1 MNEITLAPATELAQR
16 VKRKQISAVE
26 LLELHLQRY
35 RQHNPVI
42 NAVIFTQI
50 DHAYEQAQAA
60 DKALA
65 LGKKTGPLHG
75 VPMTIKDSYDWVGS
89 PSTWGIPEMADNYPE
104 VNAVA
109 VQRLLEAGAIIYGK
123 SNIPLKLS
131 DCQSFNDIYGTTN
144 TPWDPTR
151 TPGGSSGGAAAALAT
166 GMASLEIGSDIGGS
180 IRNPAHFCGVYGH
193 KPTMGIVPLQGHL
206 LPGGTAYKDI
216 SVGGPLARSAGDL
229 KLALDILAG
238 PTGDLEKAWQFQLP
252 PSRKSKLS
260 DFKVGVL
267 MESPVCAQDEQLTEQ
282 LLDTVAALE
291 KAGVQTDYTADPGF
305 DWHRYWEVYLL
316 LLRATTSAS
325 YSDEEFEFHRQSAA
339 TRKSD
344 DTRYRAYLDRGITI
358 RHRDWWALHD
368 EREQMRQRWRAY
380 FEDYDLLLCPTAA
393 SAAFIHDHLGE
404 RPDRTININGQQE
417 LVVDQLF
424 WGGLSGMV
432 YLPSTVAP
440 AGLTRAGLPCGLQLI
455 APYLEDNTAIHFAQL
470 MKDVV
475 GGFQSPPGYE

>member
-1 MNEITLAPATELAQR
+1 MNEITLAPATELAQQ
-16 VKRKQISAVE
+16 VKRKKISAVE

-35 RQHNPVI
+35 RQHNPII

-144 TPWDPTR
+144 NPWDPTR

-238 PTGDLEKAWQFQLP
+238 TTGELEKAWQFQLP

-368 EREQMRQRWRAY
+368 EREQMRLRWRAY

-404 RPDRTININGQQE
+404 RPDRTIDINGQQE

-470 MKDVV
+470 MEDVV

>member
-1 MNEITLAPATELAQR
+1 MNEITLAPATELAQQ
-16 VKRKQISAVE
+16 VKRKEISAVE

-35 RQHNPVI
+35 QQHNPII

-144 TPWDPTR
+144 NPWDPTR

-368 EREQMRQRWRAY
+368 EREQMRLRWRAY

-404 RPDRTININGQQE
+404 RPDRTIDINGQQE

>member
-1 MNEITLAPATELAQR
+1 MNEITLAPAIELAQQ
-16 VKRKQISAVE
+16 VKRKEISAVE

-35 RQHNPVI
+35 QQHNPII

-144 TPWDPTR
+144 NPWDPTR

-368 EREQMRQRWRAY
+368 EREQMRLRWRAY

-404 RPDRTININGQQE
+404 RPDRTIDINGQQE

>member
-1 MNEITLAPATELAQR
+1 MNEITLAPATELAQQ
-16 VKRKQISAVE
+16 VKRKEISAVE

-35 RQHNPVI
+35 RQHNPII

-144 TPWDPTR
+144 NPWDPTR

-368 EREQMRQRWRAY
+368 EREQMRLRWRAY

-404 RPDRTININGQQE
+404 RPDRTIDINGQQE

>member
-1 MNEITLAPATELAQR
+1 MTEITLAPATELAQQ
-16 VKRKQISAVE
+16 VKRKKISAVE

-35 RQHNPVI
+35 RQHNPII

-144 TPWDPTR
+144 NPWDPTR
-151 TPGGSSGGAAAALAT
+151 TPGGSSGGSAAALAT

-216 SVGGPLARSAGDL
+216 SVGGPLARSAEDL
-229 KLALDILAG
+229 KLTLDILAG
-238 PTGDLEKAWQFQLP
+238 PTGELKKAWQFQLP

-368 EREQMRQRWRAY
+368 EREQMRLRWRAY

-404 RPDRTININGQQE
+404 RPDRTIDINGQQE

>member
-1 MNEITLAPATELAQR
+1 MTEITITPAIELAQK
-16 VKRKQISAVE
+16 VNRKEISAVE

-35 RQHNPVI
+35 RQHNPAV

-60 DKALA
+60 DEAVTR
-65 LGKKTGPLHG
+65 GKTTGPLHG

-89 PSTWGIPEMADNYPE
+89 PSTWGMPEMIDNYPE

-109 VQRLLEAGAIIYGK
+109 VQRLLDAGAIIYGK
-123 SNIPLKLS
+123 SNVPLKLS
-131 DCQSFNDIYGTTN
+131 DWQSFNEIYGTTN
-144 TPWDPTR
+144 NPWDLTR

-166 GMASLEIGSDIGGS
+166 GMASLEIGSDIGAS
-180 IRNPAHFCGVYGH
+180 IRGPAHFCGVYGH

-206 LPGGTAYKDI
+206 LPGDTAHVDI

-238 PTGDLEKAWQFQLP
+238 PTGELEKAWQFQLP
-252 PSRKSKLS
+252 PPRKKDLAE
-260 DFKVGVL
+260 FKVGVL
-267 MESPVCAQDEQLTEQ
+267 MKSPVCAQDEDLTDQ
-282 LLDTVAALE
+282 LLDTVAVLE
-291 KAGVQTDYTADPGF
+291 KAGVQIDYAADPGF
-305 DWHRYWEVYLL
+305 DWRRYQEVYLL

-325 YSDEEFEFHRQSAA
+325 YTDEEFEFHRQSAA
-339 TRKSD
+339 ARKPD

-368 EREQMRQRWRAY
+368 EREQMRLRWQAF
-380 FEDYDLLLCPTAA
+380 FEDYDLLLCPVAA
-393 SAAFIHDHLGE
+393 SAAFVHDHLGE
-404 RPDRTININGQQE
+404 RPDRTIDINGQQE

-424 WGGLSGMV
+424 WAGLPSV
-432 YLPSTVAP
+432 AYLPSTVVP

-455 APYLEDNTAIHFAQL
+455 APYLEDNTAIQFAQL
-470 MKDVV
+470 MEDVV
-475 GGFQSPPGYE
+475 GGFQPPPGYE